1 MQISRYLMLRI
12 AALSLAIL
20 AAALALALWRAQVDV
35 RREEV
40 GAAQTAR
47 LFERLY
53 ALENG
58 PRADVDANIAALERI
73 AASGDLRHVRL
84 ELRDALG
91 HVLVAPRAAPPP
103 GVVQRAFARLAP
115 GVRGERREASGPW
128 TLRRDDGQ
136 VFVATVALDPASEQR
151 EALDNLL
158 GMLGLLAGF
167 ALAVLVAV
175 YWALKRA
182 LAPLQPILGAIA
194 RYERNDFEHRLPPQ
208 RLREMDAIARALNHL
223 AAALGQAQEQRRR
236 LSLKLLTTQE
246 DERARLAR
254 ELHDEFGQT
263 LTAMRADALWL
274 TRRTAAQPDV
284 QKVAHEFAAH
294 SERLHLGV
302 RDLLRELRPRGARAP
317 LRRLLEDLVASWRE
331 RPEQAVRIE
340 LACGVDDSR
349 LGDELVPTL
358 YRLTQEAL
366 TNAMRHAQ
374 ATRIRIEL
382 ESADADAVEWR
393 YEDDGVGIESVEGA
407 AQRGNGLAG
416 MRERVWAH
424 GGDLRIG
431 PSRADATRPGLRLVA
446 RFDGGAHAQAGS

>member
-47 LFERLY
+47 LFEHLY

-58 PRADVDANIAALERI
+58 PRADVEANVAALERI

-91 HVLVAPRAAPPP
+91 HVLVAPRPAAPP
-103 GVVQRAFARLAP
+103 GGVQRAFARLAP

-128 TLRRDDGQ
+128 ALRRDDGQ

-167 ALAVLVAV
+167 ALAVLFAV

-254 ELHDEFGQT
+254 ELHDEFGQA

-274 TRRTAAQPDV
+274 TRRTAGQPDV
-284 QKVAHEFAAH
+284 QKVAREFAAH
-294 SERLHLGV
+294 GERLHLGV

-317 LRRLLEDLVASWRE
+317 LRRLLEELVASWRE
-331 RPEQAVRIE
+331 RPEQAVHIE
-340 LACGVDDSR
+340 LACGVDESR

-374 ATRIRIEL
+374 ATRIHIEL
-382 ESADADAVEWR
+382 EHDGADAVEWR

-424 GGDLRIG
+424 GGDLRIAA
-431 PSRADATRPGLRLVA
+431 SRVHATRPGLRLVA
-446 RFDGGAHAQAGS
+446 RFDGGAHAQASS